1 MNKLRTQL
9 QFLYLQIESLDDLS
23 FQTMKPKYR
32 EMQIRTMVMSA
43 AMIMVRTS
51 SDEVSYA
58 NLEHCNV
65 LIDEINKTI
74 YPEFAQALNRAHEIK
89 KQVGKYGE
97 VLTQDR
103 LSKLITKTVEAT
115 YRQLIE
121 VFASPEK
128 FIPGVNGKGGM
139 A

>member
-1 MNKLRTQL
+1 MNKLKHQL
-9 QFLYLQIESLDDLS
+9 QFLYLQIESIDELA
-23 FQTMKPKYR
+23 FQAMKPKHR

-43 AMIMVRTS
+43 AMIIVRTS
-51 SDEVSYA
+51 ADEVSYA
-58 NLEHCNV
+58 NIEHCNV

-74 YPEFAQALNRAHEIK
+74 FPNYAAALNRAYEIK

-103 LSKLITKTVEAT
+103 LTKLITETVDTT
-115 YRQLIE
+115 YSQLLE

>member
-1 MNKLRTQL
+1 MNKLKHQL
-9 QFLYLQIESLDDLS
+9 EFLYLQIESIDELA
-23 FQTMKPKYR
+23 FQAMKPKHR

-43 AMIMVRTS
+43 AMIIVRTS
-51 SDEVSYA
+51 ADEVSYA
-58 NLEHCNV
+58 NIEHCNV

-74 YPEFAQALNRAHEIK
+74 FPNYAAALNRAYEIK

-103 LSKLITKTVEAT
+103 LTKLITETVDTT
-115 YRQLIE
+115 YSQLLE

>member
-1 MNKLRTQL
+1 MNKLKHQL
-9 QFLYLQIESLDDLS
+9 EFLYLQIESIDELA
-23 FQTMKPKYR
+23 FQQMKPKHR

-43 AMIMVRTS
+43 AMIIVRTS
-51 SDEVSYA
+51 ADEVSYG
-58 NLEHCNV
+58 NIEHCNV

-74 YPEFAQALNRAHEIK
+74 FPNFAEAINRAYEIK

-103 LSKLITKTVEAT
+103 LTKLITKTVDNT
-115 YRQLIE
+115 YTQLLE
-121 VFASPEK
+121 VFALPEK
-128 FIPGVNGKGGM
+128 FIPGVTGKGGM

>member
-1 MNKLRTQL
+1 MNKLKHQL
-9 QFLYLQIESLDDLS
+9 EFLYLQIESIDELA
-23 FQTMKPKYR
+23 FQAMKPKHR

-43 AMIMVRTS
+43 AMIIVRTS
-51 SDEVSYA
+51 ADEVSYA
-58 NLEHCNV
+58 NIEHCNV

-74 YPEFAQALNRAHEIK
+74 FQNYAAALNRAYEIK

-103 LSKLITKTVEAT
+103 LTKLITETVDTT
-115 YRQLIE
+115 YSQLLE